1 MRRAKRGDKMQLAV
15 LADIHA
21 NREALTAVLADVA
34 ARGILQLVVLG
45 DIVGYGPDPAW
56 CADRV
61 AALVE
66 RGALAVQGNHDAA
79 VGKPDPGLGDTARS
93 AIDWTRRQLS
103 DTQKAFLAALPLTL
117 ETADTLFVHA
127 SAHAPQDWQYVRSA
141 ERARPSFRAC
151 RHHLVLCGHTHIP
164 LLVSADPAGRC
175 TEFPIRHGQPL
186 PLLRQRRWLA
196 VVGSVGQ
203 PRDGVAQ
210 AGYAVLDQSA
220 RTLTFRRVPYDCA
233 ETARK
238 TRAAG
243 LPETLARRLTFG
255 A

>member
-1 MRRAKRGDKMQLAV
+1 MRLAI

-21 NREALTAVLADVA
+21 NREALTAVLADMA
-34 ARGILQLVVLG
+34 ERGISRTAVLG

-56 CADRV
+56 CADRI
-61 AALVE
+61 AALVDQ
-66 RGALAVQGNHDAA
+66 GALAVQGNHDAA
-79 VGKPDPGLGDTARS
+79 IGKPDPGLCDTARNV
-93 AIDWTRRQLS
+93 IGWTRAQLS
-103 DTQKAFLAALPLTL
+103 AAQKSFLAALPLTL
-117 ETADTLFVHA
+117 DTADTLLVHA
-127 SAHAPQDWQYVRSA
+127 SAHAPQDWLYVRNA

-151 RHHLVLCGHTHIP
+151 RHHLILCGHTHVP
-164 LLVSADPAGRC
+164 LLVCADATGRC
-175 TEFPIRHGQPL
+175 TEIPIRHGQPL

-210 AGYAVLDQSA
+210 AGYAVLDQGA
-220 RTLTFRRVPYDCA
+220 NTLTFRRVPYDCA

-243 LPETLARRLTFG
+243 LPEPLARRLTFG

>member
-1 MRRAKRGDKMQLAV
+1 MRTAI

-21 NREALTAVLADVA
+21 NREALTAVLADSA
-34 ARGILQLVVLG
+34 GRGLTRFAVLG
-45 DIVGYGPDPAW
+45 DIVGYGPDPGW
-56 CADRV
+56 CVDRV
-61 AALVE
+61 M
-66 RGALAVQGNHDAA
+66 ALADQGAPVVQGNHDAA
-79 VGKPDPGLGDTARS
+79 IGRTDPGLGDTARL
-93 AIDWTRRQLS
+93 AIDWTRGQLS
-103 DTQKAFLAALPLTL
+103 VAQREFLAGLPLEREEGETL
-117 ETADTLFVHA
+117 MVHA
-127 SAHAPQDWQYVRSA
+127 SAHAPQDWIYVRSA

-151 RHHLVLCGHTHIP
+151 RHHLILCGHTHIP
-164 LLVSADPAGRC
+164 LMVSADPTGRC
-175 TEFPIRHGQPL
+175 TELPIRPGTPI
-186 PLLRQRRWLA
+186 PLLRQRRWLG

-210 AGYAVLDQSA
+210 AGYAVLDHNA
-220 RTLTFRRVPYDCA
+220 GTLTFRRVPYDCA